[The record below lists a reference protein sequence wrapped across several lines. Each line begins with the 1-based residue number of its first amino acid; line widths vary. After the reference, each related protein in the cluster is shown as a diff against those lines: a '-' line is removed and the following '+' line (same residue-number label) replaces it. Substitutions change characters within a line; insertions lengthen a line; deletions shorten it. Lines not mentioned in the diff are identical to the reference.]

1 MTISADGLRF
11 RLATTDDVPE
21 MHRIRLAVRENRLSN
36 PAAVQPNDYV
46 SRLTARGR
54 GWVAA
59 IDGAI
64 AGFAIA
70 DRLQANIWA
79 LFVDPQHEGR
89 GIGRRLHDHVVE
101 WLFAAGADR
110 IWLSTEANTRAE
122 RFYRAAGWV
131 AVGTQ
136 PNGEIRFEL
145 THDRWRS
152 MNRT

>member
-1 MTISADGLRF
+1 MTISDHGPRF
-11 RLATTDDVPE
+11 RVATTADVAE

-36 PAAVQPNDYV
+36 PAAAQPNDYV

-70 DRLQANIWA
+70 DRLPAHVWA

-89 GIGRRLHDHVVE
+89 GIGRRLHDDVVE

-131 AVGTQ
+131 AVGIQ